1 MADANP
7 TWGAPRIHG
16 ELLKLGIQVSQS
28 TVSKYLPRRREP
40 PSQGLRS
47 FLANHLHEAIA
58 VDFAVVST
66 ATFQILFVFVVL
78 SPERRR
84 VLHLNV
90 TAHPTAAWTAQQVV
104 EACGWNQTPSY
115 LIRDRDGI
123 FGERF
128 RRRVASLGV
137 EEILIAPRSPW
148 QNAYAERFIGSLRR
162 ECLDHLLVLN
172 EQHCRKILSGYAWY
186 YNRSRTHL
194 ALAKDAPEPR
204 PVHRSGLGDVVAIP
218 EVGGLHHRYE
228 RRAA

>member
-16 ELLKLGIQVSQS
+16 ELLKLGIAVSQS
-28 TVSKYLPRRREP
+28 TVSKYLLRRRKP
-40 PSQGLRS
+40 PSQGWRT

-58 VDFAVVST
+58 VDFAVVPT
-66 ATFQILFVFVVL
+66 VTFQILFVFVVL
-78 SPERRR
+78 SLERRR
-84 VLHLNV
+84 LLHLNV

-104 EACGWNQTPSY
+104 EACAWNQTPSY

-123 FGERF
+123 YGDAF

-148 QNAYAERFIGSLRR
+148 QNAYAERFIGSLRL
-162 ECLDHLLVLN
+162 ECLDHVLVLN
-172 EQHCRKILSGYAWY
+172 EQHCRNVLSGYARY

-204 PVHRSGLGDVVAIP
+204 AVQRSELGQVIAVP